1 MIYIYSLTVF
11 FLILFVINYAIDQR
25 RVRNGVFLTIGIL
38 LLLFSSIVYAISNL
52 DGVIPY
58 IGLLLVLILLLLS
71 PVMLLVIGI
80 ALIYNGRTL
89 LSKEGWKLPNLLSLL
104 AGIGIATLPVITFLM
119 PSVGI
124 LQPFIIFIQ
133 LCFVYYGFLFIC
145 YLASSTLYNLN
156 RVKLRQEFMII
167 LGSGLIKDR
176 VPPLLASRIDRAIAF
191 YDRQRKIHTPPLFVA
206 SGGQGSDETV
216 AEAEAIR
223 DYLLSKGIPN
233 HHIIVENQSV
243 NTLQNMQFSKQKMD
257 ERMAGKPY
265 SCVFVTNNFH
275 LFRAGIYA
283 REAGINGDGVG
294 SRTAFY
300 YLPNAFIREYIAILV
315 MYKKVHVMMT
325 ALILLTVVGLSL
337 FNINLVR

>member
-1 MIYIYSLTVF
+1 MIYVYSLTVF

-25 RVRNGVFLTIGIL
+25 RVRNGVFLTIGVL

-52 DGVIPY
+52 DGMLQY

-71 PVMLLVIGI
+71 PVMLLGVGI

-89 LSKEGWKLPNLLSLL
+89 LSKEGWKLPNLLSMLL
-104 AGIGIATLPVITFLM
+104 GIGIAALPVLTFLM

-124 LQPFIIFIQ
+124 LQPVITFIQ
-133 LCFVYYGFLFIC
+133 LCFVYYGFVFIC
-145 YLASSTLYNLN
+145 YLVSSTLYNLN
-156 RVKLRQEFMII
+156 RVKLNQDFIII

-176 VPPLLASRIDRAIAF
+176 VPPLLASRIDRAISF
-191 YDRQRKIHTPPLFVA
+191 YYRQSKIHTPPRFVA
-206 SGGQGSDETV
+206 SGGQGSDESI

-223 DYLLSKGIPN
+223 KYLLTKGIPN
-233 HHIIVENQSV
+233 QQIIVENQSV
-243 NTLQNMQFSKQKMD
+243 NTLENMQFSKQKMD
-257 ERMAGKPY
+257 ALMEGKPY
-265 SCVFVTNNFH
+265 SCIFVTNNFH

-283 REAGINGDGVG
+283 REAGITGDGVG

-315 MYKKVHVMMT
+315 MYKKVHVVLT
-325 ALILLTVVGLSL
+325 ALILLSVIGVSL
-337 FNINLVR
+337 LNINMVR